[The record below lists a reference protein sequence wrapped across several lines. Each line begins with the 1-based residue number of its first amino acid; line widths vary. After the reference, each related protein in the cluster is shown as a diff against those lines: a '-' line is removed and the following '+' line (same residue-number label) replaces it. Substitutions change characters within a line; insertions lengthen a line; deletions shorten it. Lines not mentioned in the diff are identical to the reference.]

1 MAGSSWEDRRW
12 LTSLTMFTTWS
23 GSRSQS
29 TARAFQSFKVMLS
42 VCRRDPIGNDSETT
56 RVASA
61 SELPDELSNRR
72 TQTVPHLRVVVDE
85 DDIVTVGCTG
95 DGDILPLRSSR
106 SSGWVQSS

>member
-1 MAGSSWEDRRW
+1 
-12 LTSLTMFTTWS
+12 MFTTWS

-29 TARAFQSFKVMLS
+29 TARAFQSFKVMLP

-61 SELPDELSNRR
+61 SELPDELSNHR

-95 DGDILPLRSSR
+95 DGDVLAHHPSADDGYAHGLAFLAPAGDRGR
-106 SSGWVQSS
+106 